1 MIPPGLTIRRG
12 GVADAAAMARQ
23 VADAFEDYRSWAP
36 IGWRPPD
43 VTGPAGMARLLE
55 RMHDPRSWS
64 LVALEPDGGLAGHIL
79 FWPARDDDGGEVEGV
94 AGIVDLFVAPAWFG
108 RGLAADL
115 LARAVAEMH
124 RQGYRATRL
133 WTPAGQRRARAFYAR
148 EGWSPTGREMF
159 DQGLGLALLELGRE
173 LRTVAAGGAR

>member
-1 MIPPGLTIRRG
+1 MIPAGLTIRRG
-12 GVADAAAMARQ
+12 ALPDAAVMARQ

-55 RMHDPRSWS
+55 RMHHPRSWS

-79 FWPARDDDGGEVEGV
+79 FWPARDDDGGEIEGV
-94 AGIVDLFVAPAWFG
+94 AGIVHVFVDPAWFG
-108 RGLAADL
+108 HGLAADL
-115 LARAVAEMH
+115 LERAVTEMQ
-124 RQGYRATRL
+124 RQGYRAARL

-159 DQGLGLALLELGRE
+159 DKGLGLALVELGRE
-173 LRTVAAGGAR
+173 LGTDAAGG

>member
-1 MIPPGLTIRRG
+1 MTAPGLTIRRG
-12 GVADAAAMARQ
+12 TVPDAAAMARQ

-43 VTGPAGMARLLE
+43 VTGPAGMARMLE
-55 RMHDPRSWS
+55 RMHHPRSWS

-79 FWPARDDDGGEVEGV
+79 FWPARDDDGREIEGV
-94 AGIVDLFVAPAWFG
+94 AGIVDLFVDPTWFG

-115 LARAVAEMH
+115 LGRAVTEMQ
-124 RQGYRATRL
+124 RQGYRAIRL

-148 EGWSPTGREMF
+148 EGWAPTGREML
-159 DQGLGLALLELGRE
+159 DEGLGLALVELGRE
-173 LRTVAAGGAR
+173 LGTEAPDH